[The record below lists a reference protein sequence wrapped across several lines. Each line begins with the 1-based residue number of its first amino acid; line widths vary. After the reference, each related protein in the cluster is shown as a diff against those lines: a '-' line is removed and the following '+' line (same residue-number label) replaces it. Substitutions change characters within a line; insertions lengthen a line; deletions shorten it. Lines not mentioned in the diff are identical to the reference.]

1 MVESYGSLEEKK
13 IDIKSILSF
22 HVLKILESLNRRITF
37 KEKFKNPWTV
47 EVGEHIHFSV
57 FYEWFKAISDY
68 KIEFGRT
75 INIKRNSKNKP
86 SNYTIVLNHFG
97 CFKFHFEKIVGEK
110 ISNFL
115 EKLNKSGSQAKV
127 EITSDKQAILD
138 YKVSSSVLSLKVHYN
153 VKNRYGTV
161 CSF

>member
-1 MVESYGSLEEKK
+1 MAESYGSLEEKK

-86 SNYTIVLNHFG
+86 SNYTIVFNHFG

-110 ISNFL
+110 ISNF
-115 EKLNKSGSQAKV
+115 
-127 EITSDKQAILD
+127 
-138 YKVSSSVLSLKVHYN
+138 
-153 VKNRYGTV
+153 
-161 CSF
+161 